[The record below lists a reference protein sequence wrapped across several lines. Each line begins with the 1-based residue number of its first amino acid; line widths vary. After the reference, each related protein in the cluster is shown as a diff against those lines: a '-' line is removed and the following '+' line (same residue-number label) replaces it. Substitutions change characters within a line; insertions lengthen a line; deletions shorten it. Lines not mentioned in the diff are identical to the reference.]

1 MKIMVEES
9 KKAHEAEFKNPMA
22 EAIGDLN
29 TQLTE
34 AEELN
39 QKLIEAKEKAEQELA
54 RTKAELNAKLTEAYV
69 TAEKQHAKQSG
80 KSSSEECETAVAA

>member
-1 MKIMVEES
+1 MILPGRPR
-9 KKAHEAEFKNPMA
+9 EFKERSGRRFERSSSAAKHRLA
-22 EAIGDLN
+22 E
-29 TQLTE
+29 
-34 AEELN
+34 
-39 QKLIEAKEKAEQELA
+39 EKAEQELA